1 MPRAYPGRYAEAVVE
16 GSTSSWPWQRWRDVA
31 GIQAP
36 QIPHQHALDPP
47 FDPAHPL
54 ARLPTIR
61 PTFLSPSFLHA
72 SSSSPYP
79 PRTTGAISPSLPP
92 QITARGAAWG
102 AAAGAAAAGVTS
114 EAALVLVSLAL
125 LLSLWNRQLRR
136 STSGSCQQYSLDEVS
151 RATDYFAEENKIG
164 TGGFAHV
171 YRGTSPFNP
180 DSLWA
185 VKRCTVPTEH
195 FGRVVREM
203 SNKIHPNLVR
213 LIGCCNDFNEAEG
226 RHEQIVICELMPG
239 GSIHGRF
246 SRDHITPCASSA
258 FSPRCNLSSQPPSLP
273 PFLLSSFAF
282 LSSSLGI
289 AKISAFGAVR
299 MGYDEH
305 MVQSMGT
312 HGYIDPA
319 SRANRNARPSADVY
333 SFGVVMLEMLT
344 GRKAVEWD
352 GNADS
357 NFKGW
362 VSTHP
367 LEGALKERVGMLLE
381 RLTTGSGRCTHHVA
395 MITCIS
401 PLLLSPRP
409 TFPPAVC
416 SPTYQVVQC
425 LYDRNVALIGDPHLK
440 APDSVVVRMA
450 DLALPCL
457 AMPPDSR
464 PSMARVIHDLEAVK
478 LFIAS
483 QWPDLVHCS
492 PDAARSAD
500 GTSGELSSGE
510 AVSDVAAAERRGPL
524 LCQQVSVAEVVRAT
538 GGWAAERRIGS
549 GGFGDVYRGINEMA
563 SKHHPN
569 LVRLLGFCID
579 GDTASENMEQIAI
592 YEFMP
597 NGDLEKRLHPEW
609 CCIPPSSYL
618 SHFSPQPTPTPT
630 PPLLMPPWHV
640 VVVSFGIVM
649 LELLTGHRVVFIL
662 DGGAPM
668 NIKEWVEQ
676 RIASGEISA
685 IGDPFMRAPDS
696 LVLRMARLALRCTAA
711 LTAARPTMGEAATE
725 LETLKKEFFG
735 LESGRMA
742 QRVDEQMQSLR
753 LTHRDLREEL
763 QMIAGIESSA
773 SSATGRRLS
782 GGVRREEA
790 ETVAALLIVRAPP
803 ARPPRAH
810 RASMPPPA
818 PLAGASAPPSARACT
833 SALRPSCTRWYPR
846 SHAQPFPTG
855 SRSTRAADSSAQL
868 ARHRCAPLRVLV
880 GRERA
885 SAGHGAG
892 RSLAGGES
900 AVWGRPSGKC
910 GGRVGEL
917 VRCQATGGDA
927 VSKGGGGR
935 GGGGAGGAGSGG
947 YRSLEE
953 LANSVEACFFEVCVS
968 NSGRPA
974 AMALHDLVAA
984 AADAFLAGHSLQRLL
999 LQLQY
1004 GGAEG
1009 EEFRMSEAGYRLT
1022 SSEQHYR
1029 TQWIKTVYLTMYR
1042 LHLQQPGASFIH
1054 MPASQQRHG
1063 TPSGN
1068 SSSSSSSSGGSSV
1081 MDVSHAVPG
1090 LGMFEGAM
1098 PPASEQPVSDASGSS
1113 NGIGGDGSSEESR
1126 SGSSSSSSSMG
1137 ALEGLWEVVQEEPW
1151 LGSIVDRVLEGQRTG
1166 EEQSLVHF
1174 DRALAT
1180 AGASGG
1186 VAAERRVIAPQWLP
1200 ISQLVLLTCKVA
1212 NERRGPEQGSMEGM
1226 GARRAWGH
1234 GGHGGMEGMG
1244 AWRAWGHGGHGGM
1257 EGMGAWEHGA
1267 TLPNT
1272 LWGGTTRCAVHLAK
1286 WKGQDG
1292 RPIRLCKDVSPKVR
1306 EEVRAMYENK
1316 EENKSMKRGAAAA
1329 ALDSVLGAVTA
1340 CAEKKGKITEFF
1352 GDEATCAKEDAD
1364 NALCLMI
1371 SVLKLPERIVDDP
1384 VFRYAVQCFAR
1395 AGLGYVPPKR
1405 GYVGG
1410 AGLKKVRQKMEAAL
1424 APVAASWKRD
1434 GVTVSSD
1441 MMTDRCGRPQAN
1453 ILLVNDSG
1461 AVFEQA
1467 VDCNMESKTGGY
1479 IASLLRPVID
1489 KVGPENVVAVCTDGG
1504 SNYAS
1509 AARKIAGTWP
1519 HIEHVPC
1526 ATHVLDLLMEDV
1538 GKMGWAKG
1546 LVEKGGEMITFV
1558 RNHHFTR
1565 AYMKKVGGKQVLKP
1579 AGTRFGTQYI
1589 AMARLCEVRSG
1600 LAAMVLSDEW
1610 KVWAAGDKDR
1620 KTAAEKFRAVV
1631 MDEEWWGVAEFFSSL
1646 MAVPFKAMRATDS
1659 SAKGIMGKLYDIML
1673 QLTEDIND
1681 KLDASGDFLTR
1692 TERAEITKI
1701 VKDRWDNSLACP
1713 MHVVGRILNPANQEE
1728 GIFRNDVECTRVFK
1742 DYIERHYDHDGAS
1755 TVVPGNIPDAP
1766 IPRGYNMDEEEE
1778 DDLLGGEG
1786 DDAVLAD
1793 EYGEGVVVEKPRKEI
1808 GCGEAR

>member
-136 STSGSCQQYSLDEVS
+136 STSGAPPPPGGPPSPPGKPRLLTQHTRSPTHPSLPPLSPLPPLLSPHPSPSIPPPIPLSPPTHPSLPHSHPAHTRPAGSCQQYSLDEVS

-246 SRDHITPCASSA
+246 SRDSRDPLTLQQRLDILIGVARGLEFLHSSGIVHRDIKPA
-258 FSPRCNLSSQPPSLP
+258 NI
-273 PFLLSSFAF
+273 LLDSNMQ
-282 LSSSLGI
+282 

-362 VSTHP
+362 
-367 LEGALKERVGMLLE
+367 
-381 RLTTGSGRCTHHVA
+381 
-395 MITCIS
+395 
-401 PLLLSPRP
+401 
-409 TFPPAVC
+409 
-416 SPTYQVVQC
+416 VVQC

-510 AVSDVAAAERRGPL
+510 AVSGSTTTTTIARTNSNVAAAERRGPL

-538 GGWAAERRIGS
+538 GGWSAERRIGS
-549 GGFGDVYRGINEMA
+549 GGFGDVYRGVSPLDGCTPWAVKRAKVLTNDFRREINEMA

-609 CCIPPSSYL
+609 CCIPPSFSYL

-790 ETVAALLIVRAPP
+790 ETPCSLS

-846 SHAQPFPTG
+846 SHARPFPTG
-855 SRSTRAADSSAQL
+855 SRPTRAADSSAQL

-927 VSKGGGGR
+927 VSRGGGGR

-1068 SSSSSSSSGGSSV
+1068 SSSSSSSGGSSV

-1113 NGIGGDGSSEESR
+1113 NGSGGDGSSEESR

-1212 NERRGPEQGSMEGM
+1212 NERRGP
-1226 GARRAWGH
+1226 
-1234 GGHGGMEGMG
+1234 
-1244 AWRAWGHGGHGGM
+1244 
-1257 EGMGAWEHGA
+1257 
-1267 TLPNT
+1267 
-1272 LWGGTTRCAVHLAK
+1272 V
-1286 WKGQDG
+1286 
-1292 RPIRLCKDVSPKVR
+1292 
-1306 EEVRAMYENK
+1306 
-1316 EENKSMKRGAAAA
+1316 
-1329 ALDSVLGAVTA
+1329 
-1340 CAEKKGKITEFF
+1340 
-1352 GDEATCAKEDAD
+1352 
-1364 NALCLMI
+1364 
-1371 SVLKLPERIVDDP
+1371 
-1384 VFRYAVQCFAR
+1384 
-1395 AGLGYVPPKR
+1395 
-1405 GYVGG
+1405 
-1410 AGLKKVRQKMEAAL
+1410 
-1424 APVAASWKRD
+1424 
-1434 GVTVSSD
+1434 
-1441 MMTDRCGRPQAN
+1441 
-1453 ILLVNDSG
+1453 
-1461 AVFEQA
+1461 
-1467 VDCNMESKTGGY
+1467 
-1479 IASLLRPVID
+1479 
-1489 KVGPENVVAVCTDGG
+1489 
-1504 SNYAS
+1504 
-1509 AARKIAGTWP
+1509 
-1519 HIEHVPC
+1519 
-1526 ATHVLDLLMEDV
+1526 
-1538 GKMGWAKG
+1538 
-1546 LVEKGGEMITFV
+1546 
-1558 RNHHFTR
+1558 
-1565 AYMKKVGGKQVLKP
+1565 
-1579 AGTRFGTQYI
+1579 
-1589 AMARLCEVRSG
+1589 
-1600 LAAMVLSDEW
+1600 
-1610 KVWAAGDKDR
+1610 
-1620 KTAAEKFRAVV
+1620 
-1631 MDEEWWGVAEFFSSL
+1631 
-1646 MAVPFKAMRATDS
+1646 
-1659 SAKGIMGKLYDIML
+1659 
-1673 QLTEDIND
+1673 
-1681 KLDASGDFLTR
+1681 
-1692 TERAEITKI
+1692 
-1701 VKDRWDNSLACP
+1701 
-1713 MHVVGRILNPANQEE
+1713 
-1728 GIFRNDVECTRVFK
+1728 
-1742 DYIERHYDHDGAS
+1742 
-1755 TVVPGNIPDAP
+1755 
-1766 IPRGYNMDEEEE
+1766 
-1778 DDLLGGEG
+1778 
-1786 DDAVLAD
+1786 
-1793 EYGEGVVVEKPRKEI
+1793 
-1808 GCGEAR
+1808 

>member
-1 MPRAYPGRYAEAVVE
+1 MPRAYPGRYAEVVVE

-61 PTFLSPSFLHA
+61 PTFLSPFFLHA

-79 PRTTGAISPSLPP
+79 HRTTAAISPSLPP
-92 QITARGAAWG
+92 HFMARGAAWG

-213 LIGCCNDFNEAEG
+213 LIGCCNDFNEGEG

-246 SRDHITPCASSA
+246 SRDSRDPLTLQQRLDILIGVA
-258 FSPRCNLSSQPPSLP
+258 RGLE
-273 PFLLSSFAF
+273 FLHSF
-282 LSSSLGI
+282 GI
-289 AKISAFGAVR
+289 VHRDIKPANILLDSNMQAKISAFGAVR

-362 VSTHP
+362 
-367 LEGALKERVGMLLE
+367 
-381 RLTTGSGRCTHHVA
+381 
-395 MITCIS
+395 
-401 PLLLSPRP
+401 
-409 TFPPAVC
+409 
-416 SPTYQVVQC
+416 VVQC

-492 PDAARSAD
+492 PDAARAGD
-500 GTSGELSSGE
+500 GASGELSSGE
-510 AVSDVAAAERRGPL
+510 AVSGPTTTTTIARTNSNVAAAERRGPL

-549 GGFGDVYRGINEMA
+549 GGFGDVYRGVSPLDGCTPWAVKRAKVLTNDFRREINEMA

-597 NGDLEKRLHPEW
+597 NGDLEKRLHPGTSPEPLSLRQRLDILIGVARGLEYLHSFGIVHRDIKPANILLDHNMKVKHTFLATSHSPLAPPPPFTKPQTSILSPHTRVRKAISHSRLVPSLW
-609 CCIPPSSYL
+609 THSLAPSLSRVAHALSVPQAKLSDFGLVRMVEGTTCQSTRVHLPPS
-618 SHFSPQPTPTPT
+618 PP
-630 PPLLMPPWHV
+630 PPLLYPVISVSLYMCLCCPVFLLSSFFFLSHICPTSSPTNPSPSVSPHVILLMLPWHV
-640 VVVSFGIVM
+640 VVISFGIVM

-696 LVLRMARLALRCTAA
+696 LVLRTARLALRCTAA

-790 ETVAALLIVRAPP
+790 ETV
-803 ARPPRAH
+803 
-810 RASMPPPA
+810 
-818 PLAGASAPPSARACT
+818 
-833 SALRPSCTRWYPR
+833 
-846 SHAQPFPTG
+846 
-855 SRSTRAADSSAQL
+855 STRAVDSSAQL
-868 ARHRCAPLRVLV
+868 AHHRCAPLRAFV
-880 GRERA
+880 GRERG

-892 RSLAGGES
+892 RSVAGGRS

-917 VRCQATGGDA
+917 VRCQARGGDA
-927 VSKGGGGR
+927 VSSGGGGR
-935 GGGGAGGAGSGG
+935 GGGGAGGTGSGG

-1042 LHLQQPGASFIH
+1042 LHLQQPGSSFIH
-1054 MPASQQRHG
+1054 MPASQQSHG
-1063 TPSGN
+1063 TPSSS
-1068 SSSSSSSSGGSSV
+1068 SSSSSSSSGGSSG
-1081 MDVSHAVPG
+1081 MDVSRAAPG

-1098 PPASEQPVSDASGSS
+1098 PPASEQPMFDASGSS
-1113 NGIGGDGSSEESR
+1113 NRSGGDSSSEET
-1126 SGSSSSSSSMG
+1126 SSSSSSNSVSMG
-1137 ALEGLWEVVQEEPW
+1137 ALEGLWEVVEEEPW

-1200 ISQLVLLTCKVA
+1200 ISQLVLLTCKVV
-1212 NERRGPEQGSMEGM
+1212 NERRGP
-1226 GARRAWGH
+1226 
-1234 GGHGGMEGMG
+1234 
-1244 AWRAWGHGGHGGM
+1244 
-1257 EGMGAWEHGA
+1257 
-1267 TLPNT
+1267 L
-1272 LWGGTTRCAVHLAK
+1272 
-1286 WKGQDG
+1286 
-1292 RPIRLCKDVSPKVR
+1292 
-1306 EEVRAMYENK
+1306 
-1316 EENKSMKRGAAAA
+1316 
-1329 ALDSVLGAVTA
+1329 
-1340 CAEKKGKITEFF
+1340 
-1352 GDEATCAKEDAD
+1352 
-1364 NALCLMI
+1364 
-1371 SVLKLPERIVDDP
+1371 
-1384 VFRYAVQCFAR
+1384 
-1395 AGLGYVPPKR
+1395 
-1405 GYVGG
+1405 
-1410 AGLKKVRQKMEAAL
+1410 
-1424 APVAASWKRD
+1424 
-1434 GVTVSSD
+1434 
-1441 MMTDRCGRPQAN
+1441 
-1453 ILLVNDSG
+1453 
-1461 AVFEQA
+1461 
-1467 VDCNMESKTGGY
+1467 
-1479 IASLLRPVID
+1479 
-1489 KVGPENVVAVCTDGG
+1489 
-1504 SNYAS
+1504 
-1509 AARKIAGTWP
+1509 
-1519 HIEHVPC
+1519 
-1526 ATHVLDLLMEDV
+1526 
-1538 GKMGWAKG
+1538 
-1546 LVEKGGEMITFV
+1546 
-1558 RNHHFTR
+1558 
-1565 AYMKKVGGKQVLKP
+1565 
-1579 AGTRFGTQYI
+1579 
-1589 AMARLCEVRSG
+1589 
-1600 LAAMVLSDEW
+1600 
-1610 KVWAAGDKDR
+1610 
-1620 KTAAEKFRAVV
+1620 
-1631 MDEEWWGVAEFFSSL
+1631 
-1646 MAVPFKAMRATDS
+1646 
-1659 SAKGIMGKLYDIML
+1659 
-1673 QLTEDIND
+1673 
-1681 KLDASGDFLTR
+1681 
-1692 TERAEITKI
+1692 
-1701 VKDRWDNSLACP
+1701 
-1713 MHVVGRILNPANQEE
+1713 
-1728 GIFRNDVECTRVFK
+1728 
-1742 DYIERHYDHDGAS
+1742 
-1755 TVVPGNIPDAP
+1755 
-1766 IPRGYNMDEEEE
+1766 
-1778 DDLLGGEG
+1778 
-1786 DDAVLAD
+1786 
-1793 EYGEGVVVEKPRKEI
+1793 
-1808 GCGEAR
+1808 